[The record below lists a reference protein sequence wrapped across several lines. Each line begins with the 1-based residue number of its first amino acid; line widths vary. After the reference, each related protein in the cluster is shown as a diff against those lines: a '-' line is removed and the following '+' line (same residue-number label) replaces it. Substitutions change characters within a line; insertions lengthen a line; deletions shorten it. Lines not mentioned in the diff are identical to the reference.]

1 MTTTSTDAAE
11 RHSVT
16 LPNGRVL
23 TGRTRGPADGR
34 AVLLVGGA
42 ATGSAMGF
50 GEDLLEPRGVRLIT
64 VDRAGMGGSTPD
76 PGRTAAS
83 TARDH
88 IAFAAAVGHPEP
100 LPVVTNSQGSVFGL
114 ALAAAGAASRLV
126 LVSPADEVAHP
137 DVAPLL
143 PPHAR
148 ELADLARADP
158 EAARAV
164 LGRLGPAE
172 MEAMVRN
179 GAEAVDR
186 AVYERPAFLARW
198 RAALVEGF
206 AGQGA
211 AYVQD
216 TLLAMRPWHVDLS
229 AVAVPTTVVVGEH
242 DRGHS
247 PDRARMLTARV
258 PGAVRRVVPGA
269 GGSLLWARPELVL
282 DAALGAPDR
291 DALARAAHAE
301 TWQTHG
307 RIRAGRGGAV
317 ADLPGIRLMASGL
330 AHPWWNNG
338 DVTDPDRV
346 ELGEVRDWYA
356 RRGVPW
362 GVRVPAGVTWPH
374 GRHLFRKRLMLLDA
388 RALVTQP
395 PVPGLGIRRATAA
408 DLDAVL
414 AVDLAAFG
422 GEPAASRAWLDPLL
436 GSPVVTVALAELDG
450 APVGTAYVV
459 RSDGEAGPA
468 VGLGGV
474 GVVPAARRRG
484 VAAAVSS
491 WVLAGAVDAG
501 AGVAHTEPDTDG
513 AARLYTRLGF
523 AEVGGLDVYV
533 DLA

>member
-1 MTTTSTDAAE
+1 MTTTETDAAE
-11 RHSVT
+11 RHTVA
-16 LPNGRVL
+16 LPDGRVL

-50 GEDLLEPRGVRLIT
+50 GEDLLEPRGVQLIT

-76 PGRTAAS
+76 PTRTAVS
-83 TARDH
+83 TARDYV
-88 IAFAAAVGHPEP
+88 AFAAAVGHSEP
-100 LPVVTNSQGSVFGL
+100 LPVVANSQGAVFGL

-137 DVAPLL
+137 GVAPLL
-143 PPHAR
+143 PSHAR
-148 ELADLARADP
+148 ELADLALADP

-172 MEAMVRN
+172 METMVMD
-179 GAEAVDR
+179 GAESVDR
-186 AVYERPAFLARW
+186 AVYGRPAFLARW
-198 RAALVEGF
+198 RASLVEGF

-216 TLLAMRPWHVDLS
+216 TLLAIRPWQVDLS
-229 AVAVPTTVVVGEH
+229 AVAVPTTVLVGEH

-269 GGSLLWARPELVL
+269 GGSLLWDRPDLVL
-282 DAALGAPDR
+282 DVALGAPDR

-338 DVTDPDRV
+338 DVTDPDLV
-346 ELGEVRDWYA
+346 ELGAVRDWYA

-362 GVRVPAGVTWPH
+362 GVRVPAGSTWPH
-374 GRHLFRKRLMLLDA
+374 GRRLFRKRLMLLDDG
-388 RALVTQP
+388 ALVTQP
-395 PVPGLGIRRATAA
+395 PVPGLRVRRATGA

-422 GEPAASRAWLDPLL
+422 GEPAASRAWLAPLL

-450 APVGTAYVV
+450 APAGTAYVV

-468 VGLGGV
+468 AGLGGV
-474 GVVPAARRRG
+474 GVVPAARNRG
-484 VAAAVSS
+484 VAAAVGS
-491 WVLAGAVDAG
+491 WLLARAVDAG
-501 AGVAHTEPDTDG
+501 AGVTHTEPDTDG
-513 AARLYTRLGF
+513 AARLHARLGF

-533 DLA
+533 ELA